1 MYFEERHKNHQKNG
15 YFLCFLTNTKIIRSQ
30 RRFFV
35 CIFSENPPL
44 FFQTGFDR
52 RFLAPVFV
60 AQADV
65 ARPPSFLFCTPDVKL
80 LSFIGNVSYGQPRYN
95 VVLPAAKKESAKL
108 KKNLLHFFAL
118 IFVQKISFSPPSEDR
133 CLALQVKPRLRA
145 GAFTRAKKFIL
156 FSSARQAKSFLF
168 NFYAPRYCS
177 ADLDYARSRFG
188 ISNSLSVFTTN
199 VLLPGESFLLASGF
213 CSNFPRRCVSRRFFI
228 LNAAYFLS

>member
-1 MYFEERHKNHQKNG
+1 MSPTGNLDTTLSCLRQK
-15 YFLCFLTNTKIIRSQ
+15 KR
-30 RRFFV
+30 
-35 CIFSENPPL
+35 
-44 FFQTGFDR
+44 
-52 RFLAPVFV
+52 
-60 AQADV
+60 AQ
-65 ARPPSFLFCTPDVKL
+65 
-80 LSFIGNVSYGQPRYN
+80 N
-95 VVLPAAKKESAKL
+95 L

-228 LNAAYFLS
+228 LNAAYFLSWTIFLFVKIRFLDDFSQSEHRFCVKNSCFPRRCAIKYRSYAE

>member
-1 MYFEERHKNHQKNG
+1 MLFNKYEDYSFA
-15 YFLCFLTNTKIIRSQ
+15 TKIFRIHFCRK
-30 RRFFV
+30 
-35 CIFSENPPL
+35 P
-44 FFQTGFDR
+44 
-52 RFLAPVFV
+52 A
-60 AQADV
+60 
-65 ARPPSFLFCTPDVKL
+65 SFLSNRFCPSVFCACFYCTSSYCAPDLIFILPARRKTFSL
-80 LSFIGNVSYGQPRYN
+80 LSAMSPTGNLDTTLSCLRQ
-95 VVLPAAKKESAKL
+95 KKRAQNL

>member
-35 CIFSENPPL
+35 CIFAENPPL
-44 FFQTGFDR
+44 FFQTGFVR
-52 RFLAPVFV
+52 RFFCACFYCTSSYCAPALIFILP
-60 AQADV
+60 
-65 ARPPSFLFCTPDVKL
+65 ARRKTSSL
-80 LSFIGNVSYGQPRYN
+80 LSAMSPTGNLDTTLSCLRQ
-95 VVLPAAKKESAKL
+95 KKRAQNL

-118 IFVQKISFSPPSEDR
+118 IFVQKISLSPPSEDR

-168 NFYAPRYCS
+168 NFYAPRYYS
-177 ADLDYARSRFG
+177 AGLDYAAVAFRHKQW
-188 ISNSLSVFTTN
+188 LV
-199 VLLPGESFLLASGF
+199 GF
-213 CSNFPRRCVSRRFFI
+213 
-228 LNAAYFLS
+228 YD